1 MIALIIDKVIY
12 EDKYSIKFLEMQF
25 FVFFFFLFFVKT
37 SEISL
42 NLVNKRK

>member
-25 FVFFFFLFFVKT
+25 FFFFFFFSLWKQVKYLW
-37 SEISL
+37 I
-42 NLVNKRK
+42 

>member
-25 FVFFFFLFFVKT
+25 FVFFFFSLWKQVKYLW
-37 SEISL
+37 I
-42 NLVNKRK
+42 

>member
-25 FVFFFFLFFVKT
+25 FFFFFLFFVKT

>member
-25 FVFFFFLFFVKT
+25 FVFFFSFLCENKWNI
-37 SEISL
+37 SEFS
-42 NLVNKRK
+42 K

>member
-25 FVFFFFLFFVKT
+25 FVFFFLFFVKT